1 MQSWLYNLM
10 FSSSF
15 VTFNYQVEI
24 LTAVSTRR
32 FHLTGV
38 GPVVRLLYFPDRELE
53 GLTVLVYL
61 VVVV

>member
-1 MQSWLYNLM
+1 M

-24 LTAVSTRR
+24 LTADSTRR

-38 GPVVRLLYFPDRELE
+38 GPVVRLLYFLDRELE